1 MRYKLMKG
9 TKIIKESENVDELEN
24 AAQNF
29 GENYYVT
36 DELNPPVKEQTQ
48 CQHD

>member
-1 MRYKLMKG
+1 MKG
-9 TKIIKESENVDELEN
+9 TKIIKESANAEELEN

-29 GENYYVT
+29 GQSYYVL